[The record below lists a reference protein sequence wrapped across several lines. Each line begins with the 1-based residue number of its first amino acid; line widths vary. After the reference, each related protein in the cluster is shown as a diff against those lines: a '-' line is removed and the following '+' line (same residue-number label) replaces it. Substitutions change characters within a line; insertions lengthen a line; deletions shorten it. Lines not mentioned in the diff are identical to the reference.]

1 MREEDMKG
9 KFVEH
14 RNGASL
20 STQGAKSTSTGSFQ
34 PVLAEYVWLDGELI
48 PSENATVQFLNPS
61 LNNGSG
67 VFEGIR
73 CYNTPRGPAVF
84 RLAEHL
90 ELFMNRIR
98 LLGVEDFRYDV
109 DDLRDIV
116 CRVVQVNR
124 FSECYIR
131 PALYFEGVLGLD
143 LAAYRPV
150 LGVAAWRS
158 DRQLSREA
166 LENGI
171 RLMVSAITR
180 NHHEADRTRA
190 NIMDMWQRPLGRSC
204 CWFETIQ
211 FTQRRWRGF

>member
-1 MREEDMKG
+1 MKG

-190 NIMDMWQRPLGRSC
+190 NING
-204 CWFETIQ
+204 
-211 FTQRRWRGF
+211 GFVSAVLARTMAEQSGFDEAIMVDPD